1 MIPFPDKKYK
11 AILADPPWSFKNY
24 SKKGEKRNANR
35 HYETMSLADIKKLPV
50 QKITDDNCILF
61 MWTTGP
67 LLDKAFDVITDW
79 GFTYKT
85 LGFVWTKEN
94 MKSPGLFMG
103 GGYWTR
109 SNCEICLLAT
119 KGKPKRISKKVLQPI
134 ISPRREHSRKP
145 DEIRDRIEQLVS
157 GPYIELFARTESSKW
172 DTWGL
177 ETSMFHGET
186 TFDDLFKKEEK
197 SK

>member
-24 SKKGEKRNANR
+24 SKKGEDRNVNR
-35 HYETMSLADIKKLPV
+35 HYKTMSLADIKALPIY
-50 QKITDDNCILF
+50 KIADTDCVLF

-67 LLDKAFDVITDW
+67 LLDRAFEVINDW

-85 LGFVWTKEN
+85 IAFTWVKEN

-109 SNCEICLLAT
+109 SNAEICLLAT
-119 KGKPKRISKKVLQPI
+119 KGKPTRVDKGVMQPI

-145 DEIRDRIEQLVS
+145 DEIRERIERLVA
-157 GPYIELFARTESSKW
+157 GPYVELFARTESKVW
-172 DTWGL
+172 DCWGL
-177 ETSMFHGET
+177 ETNKFHSEPS
-186 TFDDLFKKEEK
+186 FDEIFDK
-197 SK
+197 SS

>member
-1 MIPFPDKKYK
+1 MLPFPNKKYK

-24 SKKGEKRNANR
+24 SKKGEGRNVNR
-35 HYETMSLADIKKLPV
+35 HYKTMGLADIKALPV
-50 QKITDDNCILF
+50 HKIADTDCVLF

-67 LLDKAFDVITDW
+67 LLDRSFEVITDW

-85 LGFVWTKEN
+85 IAFTWIKEN

-109 SNCEICLLAT
+109 SNAEICLLAT
-119 KGKPKRISKKVLQPI
+119 KGKPTRVDKGVMQPI

-145 DEIRDRIEQLVS
+145 DEIRERIERLVS
-157 GPYIELFARTESSKW
+157 GPYIELFARTESKTW
-172 DTWGL
+172 DSWGL
-177 ETSMFHGET
+177 ETNKFHSEP
-186 TFDDLFKKEEK
+186 TFDEIFDK
-197 SK
+197 SS

>member
-1 MIPFPDKKYK
+1 MIPLPDKKYK

-24 SKKGEKRNANR
+24 SKKGEGRNVNR
-35 HYETMSLADIKKLPV
+35 HYSTMTLTDIKNLPV
-50 QKITDDNCILF
+50 QKIAEDDCVLF

-67 LLDKAFDVITDW
+67 LMDKAFDVISDW

-85 LGFVWTKEN
+85 IGFTWIKEN

-109 SNCEICLLAT
+109 SNAEICLLAT
-119 KGKPKRISKKVLQPI
+119 TGKPKRINKDVRQAI

-145 DEIRDRIEQLVS
+145 DEIRERIERLVD
-157 GPYIELFARTESSKW
+157 GPYIELFARSGSTTWDVWGNETEKFKAEN
-172 DTWGL
+172 TYKEIFE
-177 ETSMFHGET
+177 ETA
-186 TFDDLFKKEEK
+186 
-197 SK
+197 